1 MFTAGM
7 SQEQLLAQLQAQEVQ
22 RGTMAMEMAQMKQMI
37 DLMQQ
42 AATAAAAG
50 AGQGQGQGSGGNSP
64 DWGEGKGCGKG
75 GYHPHGFELPSNRR

>member
-42 AATAAAAG
+42 AATAATAAAAAQQQQQQVQVKVKVQVVIPPTGVRGRGLVRG
-50 AGQGQGQGSGGNSP
+50 AINP
-64 DWGEGKGCGKG
+64 
-75 GYHPHGFELPSNRR
+75 